1 MTSGALRK
9 VGGAWTR
16 QGWKRIPRRLQ
27 TVKLVPVPRKKRK
40 APKLRRINLA
50 SPRPET
56 PIIVEAEKM
65 AAGASEAVS
74 APTLAPKLE
83 KPIPRQPRR
92 AWSGKYAALTP
103 LEAKN
108 AV

>member
-9 VGGAWTR
+9 VGWTWTR

-50 SPRPET
+50 SPKPET
-56 PIIVEAEKM
+56 PIIVEAEKT
-65 AAGASEAVS
+65 ATSALEAVS

-83 KPIPRQPRR
+83 KPIPRQPRT
-92 AWSGKYAALTP
+92 AWGGKYAALTP
-103 LEAKN
+103 LEPRN
-108 AV
+108 DV